1 MENIE
6 LIKIQIPIL
15 IEKARMQD
23 NNELTELRNG
33 IIEVVKELNNISD
46 QIYKKQHKFYKNE
59 LEI

>member
-15 IEKARMQD
+15 IEKARMQGPE
-23 NNELTELRNG
+23 ELTELQNG
-33 IIEVVKELNNISD
+33 IIEVIGELNNISD